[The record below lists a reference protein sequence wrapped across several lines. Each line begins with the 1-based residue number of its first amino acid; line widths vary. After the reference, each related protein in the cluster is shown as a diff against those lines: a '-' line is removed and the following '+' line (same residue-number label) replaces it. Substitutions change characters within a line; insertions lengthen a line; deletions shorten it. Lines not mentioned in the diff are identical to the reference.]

1 MERKLTGTLTFAR
14 TSILIKYKPIS
25 TYRTS
30 IADTI
35 TAIYRFSPSLHAP
48 DWTNW
53 LNTFTSQWILA
64 KLTLIQAFRFFFNRQ
79 NTITQLFAP
88 YVACFTLSHDI
99 ALTSAPIRNA
109 VVDVAAVTGV
119 FTSLLGW
126 AATVELIAAAPIP
139 AKILCAHGWLRALA
153 VVLVQRCARGTIL
166 WDTDQNE
173 GTVAAV
179 LIRAIAHIAEFHW
192 WVWVRYR

>member
-1 MERKLTGTLTFAR
+1 
-14 TSILIKYKPIS
+14 
-25 TYRTS
+25 
-30 IADTI
+30 
-35 TAIYRFSPSLHAP
+35 
-48 DWTNW
+48 
-53 LNTFTSQWILA
+53 LA
-64 KLTLIQAFRFFFNRQ
+64 KLTLIQAFRFLFNRQ

-88 YVACFTLSHDI
+88 DVACFTLSHDI

-126 AATVELIAAAPIP
+126 AATVKLIAAAPIP

-153 VVLVQRCARGTIL
+153 VVFVQRCARGTLL